1 MPKIVDREARKVEL
15 AQAVWTVVARDGVEG
30 ASVRAVA
37 AEAGWTRGVIAHYFK
52 DHDDLLLFAYRLALQ
67 RESGFIPT
75 PEEQPDPVER
85 LVRTLLRTLPVD
97 EASTLDFKIW
107 LSFLGRIADHA
118 ELAQVILR
126 EHHGVFAMIRDLVA
140 DCHTAGLLDPPD
152 GVQEA
157 SEAVRIFV
165 DGLGVATALD
175 PETYTRERMEAMIR
189 RFLDAWRPRGH
200 VEE

>member
-1 MPKIVDREARKVEL
+1 MPKIVDHEARKVEL

-67 RESGFIPT
+67 RELELIPK

-85 LVRTLLRTLPVD
+85 LIGTLLRTLPVD
-97 EASTLDFKIW
+97 ATSELDFKIW
-107 LSFLGRIADHA
+107 LGFLGRIADHA

-126 EHHGVFAMIRDLVA
+126 EHHGHFAIVRDLVA
-140 DCHTAGLLDPPD
+140 DCRAAGLLDPPD

-157 SEAVRIFV
+157 SEVIRIFV
-165 DGLGVATALD
+165 DGLGIATALD
-175 PETYTRERMEAMIR
+175 PEKYTRKRMEAMIR
-189 RFLDAWRPRGH
+189 GFLDAWRPRPHAQG
-200 VEE
+200 

>member
-1 MPKIVDREARKVEL
+1 MPKIVDRDARKVEL

-67 RESGFIPT
+67 RESEFIPT
-75 PEEQPDPVER
+75 PQEQPDPVER
-85 LVRTLLRTLPVD
+85 LIRTLLRTLPVD
-97 EASTLDFKIW
+97 EAATLDFKIW
-107 LSFLGRIADHA
+107 LSFLGRIADNA

-126 EHHGVFAMIRDLVA
+126 EHHAVFAVMRDLLA
-140 DCHTAGLLDPPD
+140 DCHTAGLLDPPH

-175 PETYTRERMEAMIR
+175 PETYTRERMETMIR
-189 RFLDAWRPRGH
+189 RFVDAWRPRST
-200 VEE
+200 VED